1 MPTPTKR
8 LGVRGPKGK
17 RPNGYK
23 FYTAEELRLLA
34 QWVDEG
40 RSPTEVAD
48 LLARDLS
55 SVVRRMKQL
64 ASGGVPSAVGR
75 PRALTPRQI
84 DRLVKVANEMIEDAE
99 CNYQVTAGMLKSA
112 LRLKCSEKTILEALH
127 ERGVWFKPFREKPLL
142 TEEDVKARRLFAKDH
157 GPKPMTFWTETI
169 SAYLDEKYF
178 TPYLTPAARAY
189 ARKLTAR
196 GAFRGKKQGLNKGY
210 VKPKKTMKHNFG
222 RKVCVGVAI
231 CAKKVLTCYV
241 VKKSW
246 CGAAASELY
255 ADHLGPALKEAF
267 PGRRRFLLV
276 EDNDPTG
283 HKSGPGESAKRAAH
297 ISCVPFPKHSPDLMP
312 LDFGFWKSV
321 NRRLRKQELAF
332 PIDYYETRKHF
343 VTRLRRTILRSPTAS
358 LTKLIGSMKRRCKL
372 LKDAKGWHFEEGA

>member
-1 MPTPTKR
+1 MASPAR
-8 LGVRGPKGK
+8 AIVSGGQQGK
-17 RPNGYK
+17 RPRGYT

-40 RSPTEVAD
+40 RSATGIAA
-48 LLARDLS
+48 LLGRDVS
-55 SVVRRMKQL
+55 SVARRMKQL
-64 ASGGVPSAVGR
+64 VAGGAPPTVGR
-75 PRALTPRQI
+75 PRALTAAQTE
-84 DRLVKVANEMIEDAE
+84 RLVTVANEMIEDAE

-112 LRLKCSEKTILEALH
+112 LRLKCSEKTILAALH
-127 ERGVWFKPFREKPLL
+127 ERGVWFRPFREKPLL
-142 TEEDVKARRLFAKDH
+142 TGEDVEARLQFANQH
-157 GPKPMTFWTETI
+157 GRKPLTFWTDSI

-189 ARKLTAR
+189 ARKITAR
-196 GAFRGKKQGLNKGY
+196 GAFRGKKQGLDKGY

-246 CGAAASELY
+246 CGAAASDLY
-255 ADHLGPALKEAF
+255 ARHLAPALKEAF

-283 HKSGPGESAKRAAH
+283 HKSGAGESAKRGAH

-321 NRRLRKQELAF
+321 NRRLRKQELSF
-332 PIDYYETRKHF
+332 SVGYYETRKHF
-343 VTRLRRTILRSPTAS
+343 VNRLRRTIMKSPPAS
-358 LTKLIGSMKRRCKL
+358 LTKLIGSLKRRCKL
-372 LKDAKGWHFEEGA
+372 LKDAQGWHFEEGS